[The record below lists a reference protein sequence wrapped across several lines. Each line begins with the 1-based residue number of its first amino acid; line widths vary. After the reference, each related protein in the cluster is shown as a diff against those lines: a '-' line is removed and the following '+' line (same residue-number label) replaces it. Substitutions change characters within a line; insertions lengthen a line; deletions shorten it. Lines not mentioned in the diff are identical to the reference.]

1 MFVTTGDSK
10 NCRWWKEK
18 PWFGGILLVAGHPLN
33 MAAFNGKR
41 QWHRNIFLKIPA
53 FAERDI
59 ILISLTWPM
68 EAVVPQGKLAYRR

>member
-1 MFVTTGDSK
+1 
-10 NCRWWKEK
+10 
-18 PWFGGILLVAGHPLN
+18 

-68 EAVVPQGKLAYRR
+68 EAVLPQGKLANRR